1 MSEEVKVNEEVKQ
14 DELEKGQTETK
25 EEKVL
30 TEKDIQKIVQS
41 ETDKVRT
48 EYSTRLKELEKQKAE
63 LEKEKMSEEEKRQF
77 DLDKLTKELAQK
89 EIEIKNRELTI
100 KTVDLL
106 KDLDLPLE
114 FREFVIGAD
123 EDDTVKRVEKFG
135 ELWTTALEV
144 KVRDRFKESGR
155 QIKQGTEPTVNA
167 KDFSKMTY
175 TERLK
180 LKQDHE
186 ETYNK
191 LTKQ

>member
-14 DELEKGQTETK
+14 DELEKGQTEAK

-77 DLDKLTKELAQK
+77 DLDQMAKQLEAKEL
-89 EIEIKNRELTI
+89 EIQNRELTI

-106 KDLDLPLE
+106 KDNNLPLE
-114 FREFVIGAD
+114 FREFVIGTD
-123 EDDTVKRVEKFG
+123 EKQTVARVEKFG
-135 ELWTTALEV
+135 QLWTEALGDAV
-144 KVRDRFKESGR
+144 SKRFKDGGR
-155 QIKQGTEPTVNA
+155 KVEQGEKA
-167 KDFSKMTY
+167 KELNPFEIAFK
-175 TERLK
+175 K
-180 LKQDHE
+180 
-186 ETYNK
+186 
-191 LTKQ
+191 